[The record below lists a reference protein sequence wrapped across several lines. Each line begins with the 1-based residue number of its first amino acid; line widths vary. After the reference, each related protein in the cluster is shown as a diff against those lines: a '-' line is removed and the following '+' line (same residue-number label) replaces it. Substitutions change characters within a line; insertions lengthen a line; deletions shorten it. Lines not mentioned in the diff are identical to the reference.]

1 MCNIFKAMG
10 PLLAKPQLTPAT
22 QSEDRH
28 VWIAYP
34 FDYEDGSGL
43 NEEHN
48 IMDAGPRFSFHLQRI
63 GGKGWGCSNLEFT
76 NTPKVLHQTIHT
88 YGAFTLDVKSV
99 LNENLGGTQC

>member
-28 VWIAYP
+28 VCIAYLY
-34 FDYEDGSGL
+34 DYEDGSGL

-48 IMDAGPRFSFHLQRI
+48 NMDGGPRF
-63 GGKGWGCSNLEFT
+63 
-76 NTPKVLHQTIHT
+76 
-88 YGAFTLDVKSV
+88 
-99 LNENLGGTQC
+99 